1 MSGLNVSQY
10 GDSEMIITSLKVQN
24 YKLLKDFEIEK
35 LGKINLIV
43 GKNNSGK
50 STVLE
55 CLRILASKGN
65 PSVLNDIVEAQ
76 DEQIM
81 IQTGSIFEEE
91 PVSVYEGLFT
101 DRKFSEDG
109 KPIYIGTLSKDI
121 FVEIDRVFYE
131 DTEEERKD
139 EKGNVV
145 LTKNRKIYK
154 ITEISDSGELNQ
166 SVRILSHQNPDRP
179 ILVEYSDRPPF
190 RRRTVYSSESSK
202 PTPVSYIPTQF
213 LSMDLLAAL
222 WDRAVLTSYF
232 DNVRKFLKIISE
244 DFEDIAFVKVVKLGI
259 PRRSVPYDSNAG
271 STERTGIVKLA
282 DLDRPI
288 PLNGMGGGILR
299 ALQLVLGI
307 FPATD
312 GFLLIDEF
320 ENGLHFSVQEQIWK
334 LIFELA
340 SELNIQV
347 FATTHSRD
355 CVEAFSA
362 AANQSDGEAVLFR
375 IGRSVLPNDKGKT
388 IATLFDRNSLHNLT
402 RSDVELR

>member
-1 MSGLNVSQY
+1 
-10 GDSEMIITSLKVQN
+10 MIVKSLKVQN
-24 YKLLKDFEIEK
+24 YKLLKDIEINK

-65 PSVLNDIVEAQ
+65 PSVLNEIVEEH

-81 IQTGSIFEEE
+81 IQNRSKFEEDE
-91 PVSVYEGLFT
+91 SISIYEGLFT

-109 KPIYIGTLSKDI
+109 KAIYIGTLSRDF
-121 FVEIDRVFYE
+121 FVEINRVFYE

-145 LTKNRKIYK
+145 ITKNRKIY
-154 ITEISDSGELNQ
+154 EIAEINDSSELAQ
-166 SVRILSHQNPDRP
+166 LIRILSHQNPERP
-179 ILVEYSDRPPF
+179 ILIEYSDSPTL
-190 RRRTVYSSESSK
+190 RRRTVYSPESVK
-202 PTPVSYIPTQF
+202 ATPISYIPTQF
-213 LSMDLLAAL
+213 LSMDLLATL

-244 DFEDIAFVKVVKLGI
+244 NFEDIAFVKVNI
-259 PRRSVPYDSNAG
+259 PRRRIPHYSNVNYI
-271 STERTGIVKLA
+271 ERTGIVKLTN
-282 DLDRPI
+282 LDGPI
-288 PLNGMGGGILR
+288 PLNGMGDGVLR
-299 ALQLVLGI
+299 ILQLVLGI
-307 FPATD
+307 FPATN

-320 ENGLHFSVQEQIWK
+320 ENGLHFSVQKQIWK

-347 FATTHSRD
+347 FATTHSWD
-355 CVEAFSA
+355 CIEAFSI
-362 AANQSDGEAVLFR
+362 AANQSEEEALLFR
-375 IGRSVLPNDKGKT
+375 IGKSVLPSDKGKT
-388 IATLFDRNSLHNLT
+388 IATVFDKNSLHNLT
-402 RSDVELR
+402 QSDVELR

>member
-1 MSGLNVSQY
+1 MTV
-10 GDSEMIITSLKVQN
+10 ISLKVQN

-65 PSVLNDIVEAQ
+65 PSVLNEIVEEH

-81 IQTGSIFEEE
+81 IQNRSKFEEE
-91 PVSVYEGLFT
+91 DSISIYEGLFT

-109 KPIYIGTLSKDI
+109 KAIYIGTLSKDF
-121 FVEIDRVFYE
+121 FVEINRVFYE

-145 LTKNRKIYK
+145 LTKSRKIYE
-154 ITEISDSGELNQ
+154 ITEINDSSELALLI
-166 SVRILSHQNPDRP
+166 RILSHQNPDRP
-179 ILVEYSDRPPF
+179 IFIKYSDSPPF
-190 RRRTVYSSESSK
+190 RRRTAYSSESVK

-213 LSMDLLAAL
+213 LSMDILATL

-244 DFEDIAFVKVVKLGI
+244 NFEDIAFVKVSI
-259 PRRSVPYDSNAG
+259 PRRRVPYHSNVNNI
-271 STERTGIVKLA
+271 ERTGMVKLA
-282 DLDRPI
+282 NLDGPI
-288 PLNGMGGGILR
+288 PLNGMGDGMLR
-299 ALQLVLGI
+299 ILQLVLGI
-307 FPATD
+307 FPARN

-320 ENGLHFSVQEQIWK
+320 ENGLHFSVQKQIWK

-340 SELNIQV
+340 SDLNIQV
-347 FATTHSRD
+347 FATTHSWD
-355 CVEAFSA
+355 CIEAFSI
-362 AANQSDGEAVLFR
+362 AANQSDEEAVLFR
-375 IGRSVLPNDKGKT
+375 IGKSVVPNDKGKT
-388 IATLFDRNSLHNLT
+388 IATVFDKNSLHNLT
-402 RSDVELR
+402 QSDVELR